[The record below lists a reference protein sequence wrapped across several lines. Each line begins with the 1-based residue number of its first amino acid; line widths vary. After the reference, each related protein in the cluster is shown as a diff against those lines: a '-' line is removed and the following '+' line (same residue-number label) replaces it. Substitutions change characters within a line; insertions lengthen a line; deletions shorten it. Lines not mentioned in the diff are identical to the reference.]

1 MTGARAMEL
10 ARFSRRS
17 AWGWYLAAG
26 ALVTFLYCMVAP
38 VEGNGRVMNSLGL
51 SSSVAIVLG
60 IVFHQPRLRKAWIAF
75 LVGQLLFFAGDVY
88 TYSPNVPFP
97 SPGDALYLTVYPALM
112 AGLVLLVR
120 RRNPISDWAGL
131 IDSLILSLGI
141 GLLSWVFLVAPY
153 IDLSGMTNL
162 AKGVSMAYPLGDV
175 LLLAAA
181 IRLAVDTGRRQPAF
195 YLLASSI
202 VCLLVTDSIYNYMLL
217 KGTYD
222 HQVLLDV
229 GWIAYYLL
237 WGAAAL
243 HPSMRTLEEPAPNR
257 RVRLTRVR
265 LALLAVACLIA
276 PSIGVVQADR
286 NTEMLVVTCASMV
299 LFLLVVAR
307 MAGLVRQEERVVARE
322 RALRHAGLALVGATG
337 LDKIHAATI
346 EAVQSLVGRPVAVW
360 VVDVQDDGYRLVAS
374 SDAGRPGPEV
384 LDVLAAAWIARR
396 AATGCAPLAEAPP
409 ELRTALGIA
418 EDGVSA
424 DDRLMLSP
432 LSGRGEVQGYVVVA
446 VAKADVSLLTPALEA
461 LSSQVA
467 LAVSSALLSEDL
479 HRRQSEARFRSLVA
493 HSSDLIT
500 VLGSGG
506 EISYLSP
513 SIERLLGFTATEL
526 QGTSFLSLVAP
537 ADRSR
542 IAHILEPAR
551 AEIDTHTLE
560 CNLIHR
566 DGTALEFEIRHS
578 NLIDD
583 EHIRGIVLNS
593 RDISERKA
601 FERQLAHQAFHDS
614 VTGLANR
621 ALFADRVA
629 HALSRRSDERSP
641 LGVMFID
648 LDDFKTINDSLGHPV
663 GDSVLRQVGERLLA
677 ALRPTDTAAR
687 FGGDEFAV
695 LLEDIEGTQDAADIA
710 ERLKEAIERP
720 VDAEG
725 KELFV
730 RASIGICLTR
740 PGEATSPEDLLRN
753 ADVAMYMAKR
763 DIKGSYRMFEPA
775 MHESV
780 VERLELRADLQ
791 RAIDERQL
799 EVHYQP
805 VVRLGEGVVEGLEAL
820 LRWQHPTKGT
830 ISPVQFIPLA
840 EETGLILPI
849 GRWVLREACRQGAA
863 LQHAV
868 GRSEPLMMSV
878 NLSVKQLQSD
888 TIVAD
893 VESALQESG
902 LHPGNLVLEIT
913 ETVMM
918 LDADLAVER
927 LKALKRLGVRV
938 ALDDF
943 GTGYSSLSY
952 LSKFPI
958 DILKMDRSFLQA
970 GRADSGLAAAIVSLG
985 EKLSLRVVAEGIEMP
1000 EQLSSLLDLGCDL
1013 GQGFLFAKAMPLPS
1027 VVEYL
1032 ESAAADEPPA
1042 DEIDRPER
1050 DAA

>member
-1 MTGARAMEL
+1 VST
-10 ARFSRRS
+10 SRVVEAVKLSRQS
-17 AWGWYLAAG
+17 AWAWYMAAG
-26 ALVTFLYCMVAP
+26 VLVTALYVWVSPVA
-38 VEGNGRVMNSLGL
+38 GNGRVMNALGL

-60 IVFHQPRLRKAWIAF
+60 IVFHQPRLRRAWVCF
-75 LVGQLLFFAGDVY
+75 LVGQMLFFLGDVY

-153 IDLSGMTNL
+153 IDLSGMTPV

-202 VCLLVTDSIYNYMLL
+202 VCLLVTDSVYNYMLL
-217 KGTYD
+217 KGTYH
-222 HQVLLDV
+222 HQVWLDL
-229 GWIAYYLL
+229 GWIGYYIL
-237 WGAAAL
+237 WGAAAM
-243 HPSMRTLEEPAPNR
+243 HPSMRTLDEPAPGR
-257 RVRLTRVR
+257 RVRLTRLR
-265 LALLAVACLIA
+265 LALLAIACLIA
-276 PSIGVVQADR
+276 PAIRVVQADR
-286 NTEMLVVTCASMV
+286 NAGMLVVTCASMV

-337 LDKIHAATI
+337 LDEIYSATI
-346 EAVQSLVGRPVAVW
+346 EAVQSLVGRAVAVW
-360 VVDVQDDGYRLVAS
+360 VVDVRDDGYHIVAS
-374 SDAGRPGPEV
+374 SDGSGADPAP
-384 LDVLAAAWIARR
+384 LDVLAAAWIGRR
-396 AATGCAPLAEAPP
+396 AANGSAPLAEAPP
-409 ELRTALGIA
+409 ELRAALGIA
-418 EDGVSA
+418 DHAVTP
-424 DDRLMLSP
+424 DDRLVLSR
-432 LSGRGEVQGYVVVA
+432 LSGRSESHGYVVVDVTKSD
-446 VAKADVSLLTPALEA
+446 VALLMPALEA
-461 LSSQVA
+461 LGSQVA
-467 LAVSSALLSEDL
+467 LAASSAILSEDL

-500 VLGSGG
+500 VLAAGG

-513 SIERLLGFTATEL
+513 SVERLLGYGADEL
-526 QGTSFLSLVAP
+526 HGTSFLSLVAA
-537 ADRSR
+537 ADRGR
-542 IAHILEPAR
+542 IARVLEPSGP
-551 AEIDTHTLE
+551 EVDSHTLE
-560 CNLIHR
+560 CALVHR
-566 DGTALEFEIRHS
+566 DGTELEFEVRHS

-629 HALSRRSDERSP
+629 HALSRRSEERTP
-641 LGVMFID
+641 IGVMFID

-663 GDSVLRQVGERLLA
+663 GDSVLRQVGERVNA

-695 LLEDIEGTQDAADIA
+695 LLEDIEGTQHAADIA

-720 VDAEG
+720 VTAEG

-805 VVRLGEGVVEGLEAL
+805 VVRLDKGAVNGLEAL

-830 ISPVQFIPLA
+830 ISPAQFIPLA
-840 EETGLILPI
+840 EETGLIIPI
-849 GRWVLREACRQGAA
+849 GRWVLREACKQGAA
-863 LQHAV
+863 LQKAV
-868 GRSEPLMMSV
+868 GDGQRLMMSV

-888 TIVAD
+888 TIVTD
-893 VESALQESG
+893 VESALDEAG
-902 LHPGNLVLEIT
+902 LVPANLVLEIT
-913 ETVMM
+913 ESVMM
-918 LDADLAVER
+918 ADTDLAVER
-927 LKALKRLGVRV
+927 LTALKELGVRV

-952 LSKFPI
+952 LGKFPI

-970 GRADSGLAAAIVSLG
+970 GKADSGLAAAIVTLG
-985 EKLSLRVVAEGIEMP
+985 GTLNLQVVAEGIEMP
-1000 EQLSSLLDLGCDL
+1000 EQLSSLLDLGCEL

-1032 ESAAADEPPA
+1032 ESAAERSAG
-1042 DEIDRPER
+1042 EIDRPER

>member
-1 MTGARAMEL
+1 MSPARILESVKL
-10 ARFSRRS
+10 SRQS
-17 AWGWYLAAG
+17 AWAWYMAAG
-26 ALVTFLYCMVAP
+26 ALVTSLYVWVSPVA
-38 VEGNGRVMNSLGL
+38 GNGRVMNALGL

-60 IVFHQPRLRKAWIAF
+60 IVFHQPRLRTAWVCF
-75 LVGQLLFFAGDVY
+75 LVGQMLFFLGDVY

-141 GLLSWVFLVAPY
+141 GLLSWVFLIAPY

-202 VCLLVTDSIYNYMLL
+202 VCLLVTDSVYNYMLL

-222 HQVLLDV
+222 HQVWLDV
-229 GWIAYYLL
+229 GWIGYYLL

-243 HPSMRTLEEPAPNR
+243 HPSMRTLDQPAPGR

-265 LALLAVACLIA
+265 LALLAIACLIA
-276 PSIGVVQADR
+276 PAIRVVQADR
-286 NTEMLVVTCASMV
+286 NAGMLVVTCASMV

-322 RALRHAGLALVGATG
+322 RALRQAGLALVGATG
-337 LDKIHAATI
+337 LDEIYAATI
-346 EAVQSLVGRPVAVW
+346 EAVQSLVGRAVAVW
-360 VVDVQDDGYRLVAS
+360 VVDVQDDDYRIVAS
-374 SDAGRPGPEV
+374 SDGSGPQAAA
-384 LDVLAAAWIARR
+384 LDVLAAAWITRR
-396 AATGCAPLAEAPP
+396 AATGSAPLAEAPP
-409 ELRTALGIA
+409 ELRAALGIA
-418 EDGVSA
+418 EETVAPDG
-424 DDRLMLSP
+424 RLVLSP
-432 LSGRGEVQGYVVVA
+432 LSGRSESQGYVLVDA
-446 VAKADVSLLTPALEA
+446 AKADVALLMPALEA
-461 LSSQVA
+461 LGSQVA
-467 LAVSSALLSEDL
+467 LAVSSAILSEDL

-500 VLGSGG
+500 VLAAGG

-513 SIERLLGFTATEL
+513 SVERLLGYGADEL
-526 QGTSFLSLVAP
+526 HGTSFLSLVAA

-542 IAHILEPAR
+542 IARVLEPSGP
-551 AEIDTHTLE
+551 EIDSHTLE
-560 CNLIHR
+560 CALVHR
-566 DGTALEFEIRHS
+566 DGTELEFEVRHS

-629 HALSRRSDERSP
+629 HALSRRSEERTP
-641 LGVMFID
+641 IGVMFID

-663 GDSVLRQVGERLLA
+663 GDSVLRQVGERLHA

-695 LLEDIEGTQDAADIA
+695 LLEDIEGTQHAADIA

-720 VDAEG
+720 VTAEG

-805 VVRLGEGVVEGLEAL
+805 VVRLDKGVVNGLEAL

-830 ISPVQFIPLA
+830 ISPAQFIPLA

-849 GRWVLREACRQGAA
+849 GRWVLREACKQGAA
-863 LQHAV
+863 LQKAV
-868 GRSEPLMMSV
+868 GDGQRLMMSV

-893 VESALQESG
+893 VEAAIEEAG
-902 LHPGNLVLEIT
+902 IVPANLVLEIT
-913 ETVMM
+913 ESVMM
-918 LDADLAVER
+918 ADTDLAVER
-927 LKALKRLGVRV
+927 LQALKELGVRV

-952 LSKFPI
+952 LGKFPI

-970 GRADSGLAAAIVSLG
+970 GKADSGLAAAIVTLG
-985 EKLSLRVVAEGIEMP
+985 GTLNLQVVAEGIEMP
-1000 EQLSSLLDLGCDL
+1000 EQLSSLLDLGCEL

-1032 ESAAADEPPA
+1032 ESAAEPPA

>member
-1 MTGARAMEL
+1 VTASRALEAAKL
-10 ARFSRRS
+10 SRRS
-17 AWGWYLAAG
+17 AWAWYLAAG
-26 ALVTFLYCMVAP
+26 TFVSLLYVMVPP
-38 VEGNGRVMNSLGL
+38 VAGNGRVMNALGL

-60 IVFHQPRLRKAWIAF
+60 VVFNQPRLRRAWVCF
-75 LVGQLLFFAGDVY
+75 LVGQLLFFLGDVY

-181 IRLAVDTGRRQPAF
+181 IRLAVDAGRRQPAF

-202 VCLLVTDSIYNYMLL
+202 VCLLVTDSVYNYMLL
-217 KGTYD
+217 KGTYQ
-222 HQVLLDV
+222 HQVWLDL
-229 GWIAYYLL
+229 GWIGYYLL

-243 HPSMRTLEEPAPNR
+243 HPSMRTLDQPAPNR
-257 RVRLTRVR
+257 RVRLTKLR
-265 LALLAVACLIA
+265 LGLLAIACLIA
-276 PSIGVVQADR
+276 PAIRIVQADR
-286 NTEMLVVTCASMV
+286 TAEMLVVTCASMV

-322 RALRHAGLALVGATG
+322 RALRQAGLALVGATG
-337 LDKIHAATI
+337 LDEIYSATI
-346 EAVQSLVGRPVAVW
+346 EAVQSLVGRAVAVW
-360 VVDVQDDGYRLVAS
+360 VVDVQEDGYRIVAS
-374 SDAGRPGPEV
+374 SKETGAEPAP

-396 AATGCAPLAEAPP
+396 AAMGCAPLAEAPP
-409 ELRTALGIA
+409 ELRAALGIA
-418 EDGVSA
+418 DESVTA
-424 DDRLMLSP
+424 DDRLVLSP
-432 LSGRGEVQGYVVVA
+432 LSGRSESQGYVVVD
-446 VAKADVSLLTPALEA
+446 VAKSDVDLLTPALEA
-461 LSSQVA
+461 LGSQVA
-467 LAVSSALLSEDL
+467 LAVSSAILSADL
-479 HRRQSEARFRSLVA
+479 HRRQSEARFQSLVA

-500 VLGSGG
+500 VLAAGG

-513 SIERLLGFTATEL
+513 SVERLLGYGADEL
-526 QGTSFLSLVAP
+526 NGTSFLSLVAA
-537 ADRSR
+537 ADRGR
-542 IAHILEPAR
+542 IAHVLEPFGPEA
-551 AEIDTHTLE
+551 DSHTLE
-560 CNLIHR
+560 CTLVHR

-578 NLIDD
+578 NLVDD

-641 LGVMFID
+641 IGVMFID

-663 GDSVLRQVGERLLA
+663 GDSVLQQVGERLLQ

-695 LLEDIEGTQDAADIA
+695 LLEEIEGSQHAADIA

-720 VDAEG
+720 VTVDE

-740 PGEATSPEDLLRN
+740 QGEATSPEDLLRN

-791 RAIDERQL
+791 RAIDEAQL

-805 VVRLGEGVVEGLEAL
+805 VVRLDTGKISGLEAL
-820 LRWQHPTKGT
+820 LRWQHPAKGT
-830 ISPVQFIPLA
+830 ISPLQFIPLA

-849 GRWVLREACRQGAA
+849 GRWVLREACKQGAL
-863 LQHAV
+863 LQKVVSPAQ
-868 GRSEPLMMSV
+868 RLRMSV

-893 VESALQESG
+893 VRSALAESG
-902 LHPGNLVLEIT
+902 LAPENLVLEIT
-913 ETVMM
+913 ESVMM
-918 LDADLAVER
+918 LDTDLAVER
-927 LKALKRLGVRV
+927 LKALKDLGVQV

-952 LSKFPI
+952 LSRFPI
-958 DILKMDRSFLQA
+958 DVLKMDRSFLQA
-970 GRADSGLAAAIVSLG
+970 GKADSGLAAAIVSLG
-985 EKLSLRVVAEGIEMP
+985 ETLDLQVVAEGIEMP
-1000 EQLSSLLDLGCDL
+1000 EQLAQLLSLGCEL

-1032 ESAAADEPPA
+1032 ESAAAEQPA

>member
-1 MTGARAMEL
+1 VSTSRIVEAVKP
-10 ARFSRRS
+10 SRRS
-17 AWGWYLAAG
+17 AWAWYMAAG
-26 ALVTFLYCMVAP
+26 ALVTLLYVWVSPVA
-38 VEGNGRVMNSLGL
+38 GNGRVMNSLGL

-60 IVFHQPRLRKAWIAF
+60 IVFHQPRLRRAWVCF
-75 LVGQLLFFAGDVY
+75 LVGQLLFFLGDVY

-153 IDLSGMTNL
+153 IDLSGMTNV

-202 VCLLVTDSIYNYMLL
+202 VCLLVTDSVYNYMLL
-217 KGTYD
+217 KGTYH

-229 GWIAYYLL
+229 GWIGYYLL

-243 HPSMRTLEEPAPNR
+243 HPSMRTLDEPAPNR

-265 LALLAVACLIA
+265 LGLLAVACLIA
-276 PSIGVVQADR
+276 PAIRVVQADS
-286 NTEMLVVTCASMV
+286 NAEMLVVTCASMV

-322 RALRHAGLALVGATG
+322 RALRHAGLTLVGATG
-337 LDKIHAATI
+337 LDEIYTATI
-346 EAVQSLVGRPVAVW
+346 EAVQSLVGRAVDVW
-360 VVDVQDDGYRLVAS
+360 VVDVQNDGYRIVAA
-374 SDAGRPGPEV
+374 SDGTGRESGT

-409 ELRTALGIA
+409 ELRAALGIS
-418 EDGVSA
+418 EDAVAA
-424 DDRLMLSP
+424 DDRIVLSP
-432 LSGRGEVQGYVVVA
+432 LAGRSESHGYVVAHVDRCDVA
-446 VAKADVSLLTPALEA
+446 QLMPALEA
-461 LSSQVA
+461 LGSQVA
-467 LAVSSALLSEDL
+467 LALSSAILSEDL

-500 VLGSGG
+500 VVAAGG

-513 SIERLLGFTATEL
+513 SIERLLGYTADDL
-526 QGTSFLSLVAP
+526 HGTSFLSLVA
-537 ADRSR
+537 ASDRAR
-542 IAHILEPAR
+542 IAHVLEPFGPEA
-551 AEIDTHTLE
+551 DSHTLE
-560 CNLIHR
+560 CTLVHR
-566 DGTALEFEIRHS
+566 DGTELEFEIRHT
-578 NLIDD
+578 NLMDD
-583 EHIRGIVLNS
+583 EHIGGIVLNS

-629 HALSRRSDERSP
+629 HALSRRSDERTP
-641 LGVMFID
+641 MGVMFID

-663 GDSVLRQVGERLLA
+663 GDSVLRQVGERLLG

-695 LLEDIEGTQDAADIA
+695 LLEDIEGSQDAADIA

-740 PGEATSPEDLLRN
+740 PGETTSPEDLLRN

-805 VVRLGEGVVEGLEAL
+805 VVRLDKGSVNGLEAL
-820 LRWQHPTKGT
+820 LRWQHPTRGT
-830 ISPVQFIPLA
+830 ISPAQFIPLA
-840 EETGLILPI
+840 EETGLIIPI
-849 GRWVLREACRQGAA
+849 GRWVLREACKQGAA
-863 LQHAV
+863 LQIAV
-868 GRSEPLMMSV
+868 GDDQRLMMSV

-893 VESALQESG
+893 VESALAESQ
-902 LHPGNLVLEIT
+902 LVPANLVLEIT
-913 ETVMM
+913 ESVMM
-918 LDADLAVER
+918 ADIDLAVAR
-927 LKALKRLGVRV
+927 LNALKALGVRL
-938 ALDDF
+938 AMDDF

-952 LSKFPI
+952 LSKFPV

-985 EKLSLRVVAEGIEMP
+985 ETLNLQVVAEGIEMP
-1000 EQLSSLLDLGCDL
+1000 EQLSSMLTLGCEL

-1032 ESAAADEPPA
+1032 ESAADQTA

>member
-1 MTGARAMEL
+1 M
-10 ARFSRRS
+10 
-17 AWGWYLAAG
+17 
-26 ALVTFLYCMVAP
+26 
-38 VEGNGRVMNSLGL
+38 
-51 SSSVAIVLG
+51 
-60 IVFHQPRLRKAWIAF
+60 
-75 LVGQLLFFAGDVY
+75 
-88 TYSPNVPFP
+88 
-97 SPGDALYLTVYPALM
+97 
-112 AGLVLLVR
+112 
-120 RRNPISDWAGL
+120 
-131 IDSLILSLGI
+131 
-141 GLLSWVFLVAPY
+141 
-153 IDLSGMTNL
+153 
-162 AKGVSMAYPLGDV
+162 
-175 LLLAAA
+175 
-181 IRLAVDTGRRQPAF
+181 
-195 YLLASSI
+195 
-202 VCLLVTDSIYNYMLL
+202 
-217 KGTYD
+217 
-222 HQVLLDV
+222 
-229 GWIAYYLL
+229 
-237 WGAAAL
+237 
-243 HPSMRTLEEPAPNR
+243 
-257 RVRLTRVR
+257 
-265 LALLAVACLIA
+265 
-276 PSIGVVQADR
+276 
-286 NTEMLVVTCASMV
+286 

-337 LDKIHAATI
+337 LDKIYAATM

-360 VVDVQDDGYRLVAS
+360 VADVQEDGCRVVAAS
-374 SDAGRPGPEV
+374 AGTHPETGV
-384 LDVLAAAWIARR
+384 LDVLGAAWIARR
-396 AATGCAPLAEAPP
+396 AASGCASLAEAPP

-418 EDGVSA
+418 EDAVDE
-424 DDRLMLSP
+424 DDRLVTLAALRSRRGAGVSSLRPSGRPTSPSSRP
-432 LSGRGEVQGYVVVA
+432 LSRRWARRSRWRCRARSSPRTCTAARARPDSVRSSPTRA
-446 VAKADVSLLTPALEA
+446 TSSRCSTPAA
-461 LSSQVA
+461 RSATSARPSSGC
-467 LAVSSALLSEDL
+467 SATRADEL
-479 HRRQSEARFRSLVA
+479 H
-493 HSSDLIT
+493 
-500 VLGSGG
+500 
-506 EISYLSP
+506 
-513 SIERLLGFTATEL
+513 
-526 QGTSFLSLVAP
+526 GTNFLTLVAP

-542 IAHILEPAR
+542 IAHILEPSG
-551 AEIDTHTLE
+551 AEVENHTLE

-593 RDISERKA
+593 RDISERKT

-629 HALSRRSDERSP
+629 HALSRRSEERTP

-663 GDSVLRQVGERLLA
+663 GDSVLRQVGERLLG

-695 LLEDIEGTQDAADIA
+695 LLEDIEGTQHAADIA

-720 VDAEG
+720 VKAEG

-740 PGEATSPEDLLRN
+740 PGETASPEDLLRN

-805 VVRLGEGVVEGLEAL
+805 VVRLDGGSVNGLEAL
-820 LRWQHPTKGT
+820 LRWQHPTRGT
-830 ISPVQFIPLA
+830 ISPMQFIPLA
-840 EETGLILPI
+840 EETGLIIPI
-849 GRWVLREACRQGAA
+849 GRWVLREACKQGAA
-863 LQHAV
+863 LQKAV
-868 GRSEPLMMSV
+868 GGGQRLMMSV

-888 TIVAD
+888 TIIAD
-893 VESALQESG
+893 VESALAESA
-902 LHPGNLVLEIT
+902 LTPDNLVLEIT
-913 ETVMM
+913 ESVMM
-918 LDADLAVER
+918 ADADLAVER
-927 LKALKRLGVRV
+927 LKALKTLGVRV

-952 LSKFPI
+952 LDRFPI
-958 DILKMDRSFLQA
+958 DVLKMDRSFLQA
-970 GRADSGLAAAIVSLG
+970 GKADSGLAAAIVSLG
-985 EKLSLRVVAEGIEMP
+985 ETLQLQVVAEGIEMP
-1000 EQLSSLLDLGCDL
+1000 EQLSSLLSLGCEL